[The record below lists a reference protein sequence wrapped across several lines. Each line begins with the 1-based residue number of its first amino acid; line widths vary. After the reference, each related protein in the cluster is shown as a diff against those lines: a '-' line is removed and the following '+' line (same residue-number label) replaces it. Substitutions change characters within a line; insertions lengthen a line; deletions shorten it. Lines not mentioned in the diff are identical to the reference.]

1 MNAMIAATRRGWARC
16 AIGLDWLRA
25 PIDLLARLY
34 VANVFLLSGL
44 TKIDNWDNTLY
55 LFREEYHV
63 PLLPPELAAVIA
75 SAGELVLPVL
85 LAVGLFTRF
94 SAFGLFVLN
103 AVAVASYYD
112 ALTQTPAGLHDHME
126 WGLILGLLFST
137 GAGALSLDRL
147 IEKKWFAERR

>member
-34 VANVFLLSGL
+34 VAHVFLLSGL
-44 TKIDNWDNTLY
+44 TKIDNWDSTLY

-75 SAGELVLPVL
+75 SAGELALPVL